1 MSGSITQ
8 AMILAAGK
16 GTRMRE
22 MTDELPKPMIPVRGK
37 PILQWIVD
45 GLIQNGIERILIV
58 VGYRKDVVMDHFDD
72 GSHLG
77 IEIEYVV
84 QQVQNGTGKVVE
96 LGKGFTGNEPF
107 ILSYG
112 DILVPAES
120 YAPITQLGA
129 DDGIITVKVN
139 QEVSKGGAVFIENG
153 YVTDLIE
160 KPQPGQPTSPYYNAG
175 IYAFTPAIYD
185 FTAQLKLSPR
195 NEYELT
201 DAIRDMAKSGKR
213 IRAEELTGDWADV
226 RDPETLAELNK
237 E

>member
-58 VGYRKDVVMDHFDD
+58 VGYRKDVVMDRFDD

-112 DILVPAES
+112 DILVPADS
-120 YAPITQLGA
+120 YGPITKLGN

-139 QEVSKGGAVFIENG
+139 QEVSKGGAVFLENG

-160 KPQPGQPTSPYYNAG
+160 KPQPGQPVSPYYNAG
-175 IYAFTPAIYD
+175 IYAFTPVIYD
-185 FTAQLKLSPR
+185 YTAQLKLSAR

-201 DAIRDMAKSGKR
+201 DAIRDMAQSGKR